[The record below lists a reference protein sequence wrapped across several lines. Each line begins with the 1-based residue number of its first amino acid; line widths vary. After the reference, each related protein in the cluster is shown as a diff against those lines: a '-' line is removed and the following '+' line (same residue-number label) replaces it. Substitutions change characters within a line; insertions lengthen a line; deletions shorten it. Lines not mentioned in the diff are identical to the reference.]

1 MTDRGG
7 DIVIAA
13 CTHRIVLA
21 IVFSLGLA
29 AQSAQATKNLTA
41 VLESEVVF
49 LDPHFTT
56 ANITRTFNYMVY
68 DTLFSMDSKG
78 AIHPQMVKDF
88 SVSEDKLAWR
98 FTLRDGLK
106 WHDGS
111 DVTAADCV
119 ASLRRWETRDVLGRM
134 LMKATE
140 SLEAVDAKSFAL
152 KLKTPFPMLL
162 EVLGKPNS
170 IVPFIIPERQANGPA
185 DQKIMDI
192 VGSGPFVFRRDL
204 WRQGDIM
211 VLERNPAYVPRAEPP
226 DFLAGGKVVKIDR
239 LTLKTI
245 PDAGTASSAL
255 IAREIDYLQYVPF
268 DWIARLE
275 RDPNLK
281 VMALGG
287 IDMFE
292 GNYRLNS
299 AIPPFNDPA
308 IRKVLWKLVDQ
319 KSVLDAIG
327 IPPKYRLEHCPSF
340 WMCGTPLETKAG
352 AEAARYSVEDARE
365 ELKKTSY
372 KGEPVVFLE
381 LTSLTSS
388 QAGLVM
394 VDSLKRAGFKVE
406 EQVMDWGTL
415 LQRRAKKEGW
425 NLFAVYSNG
434 ADMSSPLT
442 HFYVSNNCA
451 DYPGWSCDERITPLL
466 AEFALADTAER
477 RRQLAEQIQIFSY
490 ESTPSVMWGQFTVPA
505 AYRTTLT
512 GLIQSSFP
520 MFWNVDMPDR

>member
-1 MTDRGG
+1 VPDASSR
-7 DIVIAA
+7 V
-13 CTHRIVLA
+13 RIVLFA
-21 IVFSLGLA
+21 APVALFFGCGLQPA
-29 AQSAQATKNLTA
+29 HATKNLTA

-78 AIHPQMVKDF
+78 AIHPQMVRDF
-88 SVSEDKLAWR
+88 SASDDGLTWR

-106 WHDGS
+106 WHDGA

-119 ASLRRWETRDVLGRM
+119 ASLRRWGSRDVLGRM
-134 LMKATE
+134 LMKATAT
-140 SLEAVDAKSFAL
+140 LETVDAKTFVL
-152 KLKTPFPMLL
+152 KLTSPFPMLL
-162 EVLGKPNS
+162 DVLGKPNS
-170 IVPFIIPERQANGPA
+170 IVPFIIPERQAAAPG
-185 DQKIMDI
+185 DQKITDI
-192 VGSGPFVFRRDL
+192 VGSGPFIFRRDL
-204 WRQGDIM
+204 TRQGDVM
-211 VLERNPAYVPRAEPP
+211 VLERNPAYVPRTEPP

-245 PDAGTASSAL
+245 PDTATASSAL

-268 DWIARLE
+268 DWIGRLE
-275 RDPNLK
+275 RDPNIKL
-281 VMALGG
+281 MALGG

-308 IRKVLWKLVDQ
+308 IRRVLWKLVDQ

-327 IPPKYRLEHCPSF
+327 IPPRYRLDDCPSF
-340 WMCGTPLETKAG
+340 WMCGTPLETRAG
-352 AEAARYSVEDARE
+352 SEAARYSIEEARA
-365 ELKKTSY
+365 ELAKTSY
-372 KGEPVVFLE
+372 RGEPVVMLE
-381 LTSLTSS
+381 LTTPTSS
-388 QAGLVM
+388 PAALVM
-394 VDSLKRAGFKVE
+394 VDSLKRAGFTVD
-406 EQVMDWGTL
+406 EQVMDWATL
-415 LQRRAKKEGW
+415 LQRRARKEGW

-466 AEFALADTAER
+466 TDFAHAGTPEQR
-477 RRQLAEQIQIFSY
+477 RKIAEQIQMLAY

-505 AYRTTLT
+505 AYRTTLS

-520 MFWNVDMPDR
+520 MFWNVDLPD

>member
-1 MTDRGG
+1 MPSR
-7 DIVIAA
+7 
-13 CTHRIVLA
+13 
-21 IVFSLGLA
+21 SSLA
-29 AQSAQATKNLTA
+29 ARLVAVAVLLGASALPAVAVKNLTA

-78 AIHPQMVKDF
+78 AIHPQMVGDTQI
-88 SVSEDKLAWR
+88 SEDKLEYR

-106 WHDGS
+106 WHDGAP
-111 DVTAADCV
+111 VTAADCV
-119 ASLRRWETRDVLGRM
+119 ASLKRWGSRDVLGRM
-134 LMKATE
+134 LVKATGT
-140 SLEAVDAKSFAL
+140 LEAVDAKTFVL
-152 KLKTPFPMLL
+152 KLTSPFPMVL

-170 IVPFIIPERQANGPA
+170 IVPFIIPERQANAPG
-185 DQKIMDI
+185 DQKITDI
-192 VGSGPFVFRRDL
+192 IGSGPFIFRRDL
-204 WRQGDIM
+204 WRQGDTM

-245 PDAGTASSAL
+245 PDSGTASQAL

-275 RDPNLK
+275 RDQNIK

-308 IRKVLWKLVDQ
+308 IRRVLWKVVDQ
-319 KSVLDAIG
+319 PSVLDAIG
-327 IPPKYRLEHCPSF
+327 IPPKYRLESCGSF
-340 WMCGTPLETKAG
+340 WMCGTALEAKVG
-352 AEAARYSVEDARE
+352 AEVAHFSIEEARA
-365 ELKKTSY
+365 ELKKTKY
-372 KGEPVVFLE
+372 NGEPVVFMQLS
-381 LTSLTSS
+381 SLTAG

-394 VDSLKRAGFKVE
+394 IDALKKAGFNVDA
-406 EQVMDWGTL
+406 QVMDWATL

-434 ADMSSPLT
+434 VDMSSPLT
-442 HFYVSNNCA
+442 HFYVANNCA

-466 AEFALADTAER
+466 SDFAFADTAEKR
-477 RRQLAEQIQIFSY
+477 KSIAAQIQAFAY
-490 ESTPSVMWGQFTVPA
+490 ESTPAVMWGQFTVPA
-505 AYRTTLT
+505 AYRATLKD
-512 GLIQSSFP
+512 LIQSSFP
-520 MFWNVDMPDR
+520 MFWAVDMPDK